1 MTDLRSAY
9 GLMSDDFSP
18 YGDANQGNQGNQN
31 DIYPQNFGH
40 GQPPAP
46 PALQSIQDSLPQKG
60 LNMPPPLAPQISPS
74 QPLQG
79 QGQSMSSQSTFLRP
93 PTQQSQQQ
101 NQIRQSMQSMQSVA
115 QTVPAM
121 NMNMNMPMVPMV
133 PAIPVQVQSGYMDAL
148 VSKKKDMARL
158 VLMGLV
164 ILFAISAH
172 SVIDFSMRN
181 FIVDLGMTFRQ
192 EIGLRLLYPALVILV
207 LWHLRAFSIGKSR
220 I

>member
-9 GLMSDDFSP
+9 GLMSDDFS
-18 YGDANQGNQGNQN
+18 GDALPLQN
-31 DIYPQNFGH
+31 DSYPQNFGH
-40 GQPPAP
+40 GHPPAP

-60 LNMPPPLAPQISPS
+60 LNMPPPQVPQISPS

-79 QGQSMSSQSTFLRP
+79 QGPSQSTFLRP
-93 PTQQSQQQ
+93 PTQHSQQQ
-101 NQIRQSMQSMQSVA
+101 STQQRQSMQSMQSVA
-115 QTVPAM
+115 QTMPA
-121 NMNMNMPMVPMV
+121 MNMPMVPMV

-181 FIVDLGMTFRQ
+181 FIVDIGMTFRQ

-220 I
+220 M